1 VELGNQGDLL
11 LRVMGMLLDEMPDV
25 GPVENTWAESPFRE
39 RAVTSE
45 RLSTEDKLLVE
56 SLRAALAT
64 IAARLSAD
72 ADAENASAPFARAA
86 LDAAETVMRGEL
98 MTRRDPQ
105 LARLLPSLVFVVALP
120 IVDQDRALALSQRT
134 LELIE
139 EQIEAI

>member
-11 LRVMGMLLDEMPDV
+11 LRVMGMLLDGMPEV
-25 GPVENTWAESPFRE
+25 GPVEITWAESPFHE
-39 RAVTSE
+39 RAATSE
-45 RLSTEDKLLVE
+45 RLSTEDRLLVE

-72 ADAENASAPFARAA
+72 AENASAPLARAA

-105 LARLLPSLVFVVALP
+105 LARLLPSLVFVVVLP

-134 LELIE
+134 LELID
-139 EQIEAI
+139 EQIEGF